1 MFQQQFM
8 PLWGFSFFPPIPVND
23 QVDIINYTSA
33 TTPGPP
39 GPAGEAG
46 PPGPAGG
53 DGPPGPQGDEG
64 PPGPQGEPSM
74 SAVYRTTL
82 IASDYIVE
90 EEDVYVGVNSKDPV
104 EVLLP
109 IEPEEGSVY
118 IVKLEMG
125 PPVGNRKVTI
135 ITDNEG
141 VTIDGKDSLTLQNP
155 YESVTVIYRG
165 NNWHVI

>member
-1 MFQQQFM
+1 
-8 PLWGFSFFPPIPVND
+8 
-23 QVDIINYTSA
+23 
-33 TTPGPP
+33 
-39 GPAGEAG
+39 
-46 PPGPAGG
+46 
-53 DGPPGPQGDEG
+53 
-64 PPGPQGEPSM
+64 M

-90 EEDVYVGVNSKDPV
+90 EEDVYVGVNSKEPV

-109 IEPEEGSVY
+109 IKPEEGSVY

-135 ITDNEG
+135 ITDNKG
-141 VTIDGKDSLTLQNP
+141 VTIDGKHSLTLQNP

>member
-1 MFQQQFM
+1 
-8 PLWGFSFFPPIPVND
+8 
-23 QVDIINYTSA
+23 
-33 TTPGPP
+33 
-39 GPAGEAG
+39 
-46 PPGPAGG
+46 
-53 DGPPGPQGDEG
+53 
-64 PPGPQGEPSM
+64 M